1 MTKHTTP
8 DPDPDR
14 LIVIRTFSN
23 KFEADVAKSAL
34 DAAKI
39 DSIVR
44 ADDMGGMR
52 PHMWSST
59 GVVRQRCGDRA
70 DTLPTLSRAC
80 TSTQYSRPGATCRHT
95 GRGCRTGHGLRRPH
109 RRRQSR
115 FR

>member
-59 GVVRQRCGDRA
+59 GVELLVRAGDATQA
-70 DTLPTLSRAC
+70 DRVLSG
-80 TSTQYSRPGATCRHT
+80 S
-95 GRGCRTGHGLRRPH
+95 
-109 RRRQSR
+109 
-115 FR
+115 